1 MIAYI
6 VQRVAGALVVLLLL
20 LALLALAVNLVPGD
34 PATVMMRED
43 ATPALVAM
51 ARAELNLD
59 ESIPRQIWL
68 FVSGVLQ
75 GDLGRDFITN
85 EPVTAIIGRALP
97 HSIVLAVSALI
108 FATVIGLPL
117 GVVSAVRP
125 LPVVDQI
132 ITATSVLMITTP
144 VFVTG
149 VLLLLLFSVQFDILP
164 ALGSASLSD
173 PSAYARSLIAPAVTL
188 GAPWLGYFTRLTR
201 AGMLEILGRPYIKP
215 ARALGLRQRTINI
228 KYALRNAL
236 FPVIALLGTVL
247 GSLIGGTVFVEVI
260 FSRPGLGKALVAAIY
275 ARNLPVVRG
284 VVIVGAVLYI
294 VVNMLAD
301 VTYRWLD
308 PRIRFT

>member
-132 ITATSVLMITTP
+132 ITATSVLMITTRC
-144 VFVTG
+144 
-149 VLLLLLFSVQFDILP
+149 L
-164 ALGSASLSD
+164 
-173 PSAYARSLIAPAVTL
+173 
-188 GAPWLGYFTRLTR
+188 
-201 AGMLEILGRPYIKP
+201 
-215 ARALGLRQRTINI
+215 
-228 KYALRNAL
+228 
-236 FPVIALLGTVL
+236 
-247 GSLIGGTVFVEVI
+247 
-260 FSRPGLGKALVAAIY
+260 
-275 ARNLPVVRG
+275 
-284 VVIVGAVLYI
+284 
-294 VVNMLAD
+294 
-301 VTYRWLD
+301 
-308 PRIRFT
+308 